1 MTAQTRTDDEL
12 LARQLWAIG
21 DIVRLRL
28 LSFLPTDENCESGNN
43 VSRLAEKLE
52 LSQPTVSH
60 HRRGRRQAG
69 PGRNRKMGRTSFT
82 GSIRRRPT
90 ASAMPCVKRSRFAA
104 SVPPRPRPAPSP
116 ILKAQV
122 KLDLPVPPGTL

>member
-60 HRRGRRQAG
+60 HLRVLRQAG
-69 PGRNRKMGRTSFT
+69 LVRNRKMCRDVFYWVDPEEADRVCNALRETFEVC
-82 GSIRRRPT
+82 R
-90 ASAMPCVKRSRFAA
+90 KRSTQAKA
-104 SVPPRPRPAPSP
+104 SPLSDTESTGEA
-116 ILKAQV
+116 
-122 KLDLPVPPGTL
+122 